1 MAQHAYSKCSI
12 HMVWGTKKREPVLK
26 RPIRKK
32 LSNYLYKY
40 AEGKEIF
47 MHINYVNADHV
58 HVLVDLPRHYALKE
72 VAKLLKGSSS
82 FWMNK
87 NRLTKLKFSWA
98 RGYGAFSVSAS
109 AIEKVKYYIR
119 NQEEHHR
126 SKTYSEELDGFFHYM
141 GWKYKTVDK
150 VLCVSLFNSA
160 MNCGVASDQF

>member
-1 MAQHAYSKCSI
+1 MAQHAYSKCLI

-32 LSNYLYKY
+32 LSNYFYKY
-40 AEGKEIF
+40 AESKEIF

-58 HVLVDLPRHYALKE
+58 HVLVDLPRHYALKD

-82 FWMNK
+82 FWINK
-87 NRLTKLKFSWA
+87 NRFTKLKFSWA

-109 AIEKVKYYIR
+109 AIEKVKSYIR

-126 SKTYSEELDGFFHYM
+126 KKSFIEELDEF
-141 GWKYKTVDK
+141 
-150 VLCVSLFNSA
+150 LSA
-160 MNCGVASDQF
+160 YGLEVPNR